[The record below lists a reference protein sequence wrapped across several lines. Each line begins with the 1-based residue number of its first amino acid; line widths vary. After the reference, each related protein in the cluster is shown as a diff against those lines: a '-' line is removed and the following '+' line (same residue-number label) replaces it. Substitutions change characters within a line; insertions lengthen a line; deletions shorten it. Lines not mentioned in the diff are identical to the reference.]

1 MKAFIQFVKA
11 KFWFFVTFV
20 FSKGIVYLAPLI
32 LAEILT
38 KEDFGILEY
47 ALAGLGMVVN
57 ALVSMGVP
65 GGYPY
70 FILRLKKLSIRN
82 GFYLHP
88 IWLLLLFT
96 LNQLSFFFL
105 SLKPELYLAFNISYI
120 IANQVFYST
129 QLKSHEYSTKAIFL
143 DSGVYLVL
151 AIQIV
156 LFKLNLL
163 ELSIK
168 SINITIAL
176 YALVYGFIAIYRFY
190 KVKKHEITF
199 HYKSILKYSLN
210 VMMGTFFIFL
220 ITSSG
225 RILAEYFFTFEE
237 VAVYSFYYRLSAVV
251 VMIYQMISIV
261 FFKKIYTLDPKI
273 LDKYYSLFFVG
284 IAILSFI
291 IFTIS
296 PFILNPLSS
305 FFKDNY
311 IKNKEVYF
319 LLSSQMVMWIATALN
334 SSIIDRENLAKKNN
348 AFFLSLIVMS
358 CGSLLFLK
366 DILSLELLVLIHYSI
381 IFIACLI
388 QYFTLSRKSIYF
400 KKSITVL
407 VISYLV
413 SLGVYLFVFK

>member
-1 MKAFIQFVKA
+1 
-11 KFWFFVTFV
+11 
-20 FSKGIVYLAPLI
+20 
-32 LAEILT
+32 
-38 KEDFGILEY
+38 
-47 ALAGLGMVVN
+47 
-57 ALVSMGVP
+57 
-65 GGYPY
+65 
-70 FILRLKKLSIRN
+70 
-82 GFYLHP
+82 
-88 IWLLLLFT
+88 
-96 LNQLSFFFL
+96 
-105 SLKPELYLAFNISYI
+105 
-120 IANQVFYST
+120 
-129 QLKSHEYSTKAIFL
+129 
-143 DSGVYLVL
+143 
-151 AIQIV
+151 
-156 LFKLNLL
+156 
-163 ELSIK
+163 
-168 SINITIAL
+168 
-176 YALVYGFIAIYRFY
+176 
-190 KVKKHEITF
+190 
-199 HYKSILKYSLN
+199 
-210 VMMGTFFIFL
+210 
-220 ITSSG
+220 
-225 RILAEYFFTFEE
+225 
-237 VAVYSFYYRLSAVV
+237 
-251 VMIYQMISIV
+251 MIYQMISIV